1 MGRRLDALQS
11 QRVDRSRLL
20 DDAMLSFELQGRA
33 YRVAAEQHWP
43 STPAVMNTSAAEWL
57 ESALARGRR

>member
-1 MGRRLDALQS
+1 
-11 QRVDRSRLL
+11 
-20 DDAMLSFELQGRA
+20 MLSFELQGRA
-33 YRVAAEQHWP
+33 YRVAAEQHWL